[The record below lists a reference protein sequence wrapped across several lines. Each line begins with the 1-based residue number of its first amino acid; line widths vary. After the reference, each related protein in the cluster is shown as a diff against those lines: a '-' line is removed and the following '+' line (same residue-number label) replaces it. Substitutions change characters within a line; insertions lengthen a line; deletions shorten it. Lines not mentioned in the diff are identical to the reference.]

1 MFNMIDNIWLTM
13 HMPSYKLN
21 ELSLS
26 SESSGRDKESAKVL
40 DRERGFIQV
49 QEANVEPQK
58 MA

>member
-1 MFNMIDNIWLTM
+1 MIDNIWLTM